1 MAELNKRRK
10 KKQTFW
16 KKIRFQYRLTFMN
29 ENTLEEVFSL
39 HLSRLSGFFIIAVF
53 AFVLIF
59 LTSIVII
66 NTPIRNY
73 LPGHINSEIWNKT
86 ISDAM
91 RADSLERVVGMHSVY
106 LSNVEKILTGKI
118 KADSIP
124 LVADTLPSF
133 DMTELE
139 TSSLVAEILAKY
151 EEEERYNLTALA
163 SGNMIIPENT
173 IFYKPVKG
181 IVTARFNPLEKRFG
195 IDIAANQKETV
206 MATLKGTVTF
216 VGFEANDG
224 YIIQLQHKGG
234 MISIY
239 KHNAVLLKS
248 VGDKVV
254 AGEAIAIVGN
264 TGRSSADTHLQ
275 FEIWANGTP
284 IDPQEVIVF

>member
-1 MAELNKRRK
+1 MAELNKRKK

-39 HLSRLSGFFIIAVF
+39 HLSRLSGFFIVTVF

-73 LPGHINSEIWNKT
+73 LPGHINSAIWSKM

-91 RADSLERVVGMHSVY
+91 RADSLEQVVGTHSVY
-106 LSNVEKILTGKI
+106 LQNIEKILTGNM

-124 LVADTLPSF
+124 SVADTLPAF
-133 DMTELE
+133 DMAELE
-139 TSSLVAEILAKY
+139 ASSLVAAILAKY

-163 SGNMIIPENT
+163 SGSMVIPENT
-173 IFYKPVKG
+173 FFYKPVKG
-181 IVTARFNPLEKRFG
+181 IIAAHFNPVEKRFG
-195 IDIAANQKETV
+195 IDIAVNQKETV

-216 VGFEANDG
+216 AGFEANDG
-224 YIIQLQHKGG
+224 YVIHLQHRGG
-234 MISIY
+234 VVSVY

-248 VGDKVV
+248 TGDKVMD
-254 AGEAIAIVGN
+254 GEAIAIAGN
-264 TGRSSADTHLQ
+264 TGTSSPDIHLR

-284 IDPQEVIVF
+284 IDPEEVIVF

>member
-1 MAELNKRRK
+1 MAELYKRKK

-16 KKIRFQYRLTFMN
+16 KKIRFQYRLTFRN
-29 ENTLEEVFSL
+29 ESTLEEVFSFR
-39 HLSRLSGFFIIAVF
+39 LSRLSGFYIIAVF
-53 AFVLIF
+53 AFVLIL

-73 LPGHINSEIWNKT
+73 LPGQINSEVWNKI

-91 RADSLERVVGMHSVY
+91 RADSLEQVVGMHAVY
-106 LSNVEKILTGKI
+106 LNNIEKILTGKM

-124 LVADTLPSF
+124 SVADTLSFF
-133 DMTELE
+133 DMAELE

-163 SGNMIIPENT
+163 SGNMVIPENT

-181 IVTARFNPLEKRFG
+181 IITDHFNPVEKRFG

-206 MATLKGTVTF
+206 LATLKGTVTF
-216 VGFEANDG
+216 AGFEANDG
-224 YIIQLQHKGG
+224 YVIQLQHKGG
-234 MISIY
+234 VASIY

-248 VGDKVV
+248 IGDNVV

-264 TGRSSADTHLQ
+264 TGRSLAETHLR
-275 FEIWANGTP
+275 FEIWANGVP
-284 IDPQEVIVF
+284 IDPEEVIVF

>member
-1 MAELNKRRK
+1 MAELNKRKK

-29 ENTLEEVFSL
+29 ESTLEEVFSV

-53 AFVLIF
+53 AFVLIC
-59 LTSIVII
+59 LTSIVIV

-73 LPGHINSEIWNKT
+73 LPGQINSELWNKM
-86 ISDAM
+86 ISNAM
-91 RADSLERVVGMHSVY
+91 RADSLERVVGMHSMY
-106 LSNVEKILTGKI
+106 LNNIEKILNGKMTV
-118 KADSIP
+118 DFIP
-124 LVADTLPSF
+124 SVADTLLPI
-133 DMTELE
+133 DMAELE
-139 TSSLVAEILAKY
+139 TSSLVDEILARY

-163 SGNMIIPENT
+163 SGNMVIPENT

-181 IVTARFNPLEKRFG
+181 IVTARFNPLEKRYG
-195 IDIAANQKETV
+195 IDIVANQKETV

-216 VGFEANDG
+216 VGFEANGG

-234 MISIY
+234 MVSIY
-239 KHNAVLLKS
+239 RHNAILLKA

-264 TGRSSADTHLQ
+264 TGRSSAETHLQ

-284 IDPQEVIVF
+284 IDPEEVIVF